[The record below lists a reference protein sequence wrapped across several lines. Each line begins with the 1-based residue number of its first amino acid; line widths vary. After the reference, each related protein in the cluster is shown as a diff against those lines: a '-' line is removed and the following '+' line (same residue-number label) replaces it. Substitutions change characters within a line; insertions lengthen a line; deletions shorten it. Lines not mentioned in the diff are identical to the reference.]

1 METGSL
7 GCFAWLTHLVFWGL
21 LLRGRDELGPK
32 WMWALVAVWLVGW
45 RACTLLPGGPSLFM
59 SLVAL
64 IDIVLV
70 LVVLGGDIRIT

>member
-1 METGSL
+1 
-7 GCFAWLTHLVFWGL
+7 
-21 LLRGRDELGPK
+21 
-32 WMWALVAVWLVGW
+32 MWALVAVWLVGW
-45 RACTLLPGGPSLFM
+45 RACALLPGGPSLFM